1 MKIQQHARC
10 NEAHIGRS
18 LIYQLISQQEVHS
31 CRYLARCRRRPSGTE
46 TRGSAAPC
54 SHSPSASTAV
64 VLVKFLQIVVGRG
77 DLCDLSGLIS
87 VAESRECSCRTGKL
101 FTFPLAPE
109 HPSK

>member
-31 CRYLARCRRRPSGTE
+31 CRYLARCRGRPSGTE

-54 SHSPSASTAV
+54 SHSPSASTAASSLIECALFLLWLRDSMGHSV
-64 VLVKFLQIVVGRG
+64 EPVLRESGRPARG
-77 DLCDLSGLIS
+77 IRES
-87 VAESRECSCRTGKL
+87 AESVTHSG
-101 FTFPLAPE
+101 
-109 HPSK
+109 